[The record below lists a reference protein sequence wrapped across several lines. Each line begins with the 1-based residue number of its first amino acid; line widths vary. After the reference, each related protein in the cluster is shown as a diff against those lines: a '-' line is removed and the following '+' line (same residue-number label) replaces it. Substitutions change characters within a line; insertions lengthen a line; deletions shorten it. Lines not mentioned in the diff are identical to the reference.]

1 MPRPIRA
8 LISQQ
13 AMSHNLSIIRQY
25 LDNARQA
32 PAGGHGGTPA
42 AQAGATHIWAVI
54 KANAYGHGLET
65 AIAGFSQADGLAM
78 LDLQETVR
86 CRDAGWQGS
95 LLLLEGFFEPGDLP
109 VLQQNRVVSTIH
121 HPDQI
126 RMLQASTL
134 AGPLDV
140 FLKINTGMNRLGF
153 APQQFADAHQDLLAL
168 QQQGKVGR
176 IGFMTHFADADG
188 AQGAVDGPVQLFRDT
203 VGDRAGSISLCNSA
217 AVLRYPQLAVS
228 AADNWVRP
236 GICLYGSSPFANTT
250 GQEFGLRQTMTLQA
264 RLLSI
269 QHVKE
274 GQSVGYGSTYTA
286 TRDMRIGVVACGYA
300 DGYPR
305 SAPSGTPASVNGV
318 ATQLA
323 GRVSMDMLT
332 IDLDPIPDAAVGD
345 WVTLWGNDGP
355 HIDDVAASAG
365 TIAYELLC
373 ALARRVPVHIEHP
386 GESIE
391 K

>member
-1 MPRPIRA
+1 
-8 LISQQ
+8 
-13 AMSHNLSIIRQY
+13 
-25 LDNARQA
+25 
-32 PAGGHGGTPA
+32 
-42 AQAGATHIWAVI
+42 
-54 KANAYGHGLET
+54 
-65 AIAGFSQADGLAM
+65 
-78 LDLQETVR
+78 
-86 CRDAGWQGS
+86 
-95 LLLLEGFFEPGDLP
+95 
-109 VLQQNRVVSTIH
+109 
-121 HPDQI
+121 
-126 RMLQASTL
+126 
-134 AGPLDV
+134 
-140 FLKINTGMNRLGF
+140 
-153 APQQFADAHQDLLAL
+153 
-168 QQQGKVGR
+168 
-176 IGFMTHFADADG
+176 
-188 AQGAVDGPVQLFRDT
+188 
-203 VGDRAGSISLCNSA
+203 
-217 AVLRYPQLAVS
+217 
-228 AADNWVRP
+228 
-236 GICLYGSSPFANTT
+236 
-250 GQEFGLRQTMTLQA
+250 MTLQA

-274 GQSVGYGSTYTA
+274 GHSVGYGSAYTA

-305 SAPSGTPASVNGV
+305 SAPSGTPASVRGV
-318 ATQLA
+318 TTRLA